1 MVIAQKKKKKKNKN
15 KKKTHFLL
23 IDCIFNL
30 KQEIS
35 DMACEIAAMSSV
47 WSALL
52 TLLVLIGMEGRN
64 RDKCDCLR
72 IKLVK
77 F

>member
-1 MVIAQKKKKKKNKN
+1 MVIAQKKKKKQKEKENP
-15 KKKTHFLL
+15 FLL

>member
-1 MVIAQKKKKKKNKN
+1 MVIAQKKKKKQKEKENP
-15 KKKTHFLL
+15 FLL

-47 WSALL
+47 WSASL
-52 TLLVLIGMEGRN
+52 TLLVLTGMEGRN